1 MAETFIC
8 RCSIKKCFGEVN
20 KTIQNNACNGFFFDR
35 VVGLQ
40 PETYFE
46 KKAQQKCF
54 AANFVEPI

>member
-1 MAETFIC
+1 MHAMD
-8 RCSIKKCFGEVN
+8 
-20 KTIQNNACNGFFFDR
+20 FFFDR
-35 VVGLQ
+35 AVGLQ